1 MTARSPQRQQL
12 EELLRPVISAEG
24 YDLEELSVSAAGR
37 RSLIRITVDGDD
49 GIDLDAVAELSRAIS
64 EALDDETAAAP
75 SFAGPY
81 VLEVS
86 SPGVDRPLTEHR
98 HWRRAIGRLVE
109 VPVTEAGGQPTLTG
123 RVRSAEP
130 DGLGLDVDG
139 EQVLLAWQRVGP
151 GRVQIEFSK
160 PGGPAPG
167 EPDREEE
174 EA

>member
-12 EELLRPVISAEG
+12 EDLLRPVISAEG

-37 RSLIRITVDGDD
+37 RSLIRITVDGDG
-49 GIDLDAVAELSRAIS
+49 GIDLDAVADLSRAIS
-64 EALDDETAAAP
+64 ETLDDEAAGAP

-86 SPGVDRPLTEHR
+86 SPGVDRPLTEQR
-98 HWRRAIGRLVE
+98 HWRRATGRLVA
-109 VPVTEAGGQPTLTG
+109 VPVSKADGQVTVTG
-123 RVRSAEP
+123 RVLSAEP
-130 DGLGLDVDG
+130 DGLNLEVDG
-139 EQVLLAWQRVGP
+139 EPLLLDWPQVGP

-160 PGGPAPG
+160 PGVPAAG
-167 EPDREEE
+167 DADWQDE